1 MEHITTLSF
10 ASGMVNFAGSSY
22 TIFASD
28 PVGPDG
34 LHIFLQDAD
43 NIMAVFLKV
52 GLTFVNGVKPASVSA
67 IIASLGNPPDI
78 STFGANL
85 IS

>member
-1 MEHITTLSF
+1 MEQATTLLYS
-10 ASGMVNFAGSSY
+10 AGVVTYSGNSY
-22 TIFASD
+22 TLFASD

-43 NIMAVFLKV
+43 NMMAVFLKV
-52 GLTFVNGVKPASVSA
+52 GLTFVNGVKPNSVSA
-67 IIASLGNPPDI
+67 IIAALGNPPDI
-78 STFGANL
+78 STFGTNL